1 MFPGTNLPGS
11 YLSLILIM
19 MRGIRIRGTYI
30 LYDRKNYHIII
41 RIPSRE
47 RINSWHYHN
56 LYTIW
61 YIFNT
66 YNIKIIKQERKRE
79 NFCLIMFILK
89 YIKKTLQAEYVYT
102 YGNYIH
108 IYNSHIEKRNQFKCY
123 KIQLIYKI

>member
-19 MRGIRIRGTYI
+19 MRGIRNRGTYI

-41 RIPSRE
+41 RISSRE

-56 LYTIW
+56 LYT
-61 YIFNT
+61 FDT

-79 NFCLIMFILK
+79 NFCLIMFI
-89 YIKKTLQAEYVYT
+89 
-102 YGNYIH
+102 
-108 IYNSHIEKRNQFKCY
+108 
-123 KIQLIYKI
+123 